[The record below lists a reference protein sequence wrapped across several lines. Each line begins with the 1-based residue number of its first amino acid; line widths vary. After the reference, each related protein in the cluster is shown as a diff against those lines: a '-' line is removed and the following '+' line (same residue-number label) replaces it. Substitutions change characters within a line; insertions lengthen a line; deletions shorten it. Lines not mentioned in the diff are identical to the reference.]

1 MNEHRDHCAKLL
13 SLAVH
18 EFRSPLA
25 VVSGYLRL
33 LVKHFGENLTE
44 KQLQLLQESEKSCGT
59 LSKLL
64 ADLGELGQLE
74 AGAVAMRLEPVAI
87 FALLRDVASNEP
99 EGSDRGVT
107 LEVVTPEADVV
118 VAGDRTRLST
128 ALTSVLHAA
137 LRERPG
143 AARLTA
149 CGLVEHDPVPR
160 VLISVDEG
168 DAPSSAAGLQPD
180 DAAFDEY
187 RGGLGFRLPA
197 AARVI
202 EAHGG
207 RVHSPMTER
216 GRLAIVVALPLAS
229 PGTEKTS
236 PDAEKI
242 G

>member
-18 EFRSPLA
+18 EFRSPVA

-33 LVKHFGENLTE
+33 LVKHFADNLTE
-44 KQLQLLQESEKSCGT
+44 KQLHLLQESEKSCGA

-64 ADLGELGQLE
+64 ADLAELAQLE
-74 AGAVAMRLEPVAI
+74 ADSVGMRREPVPI
-87 FALLRDVASNEP
+87 FALLREVASNVH

-107 LEVVTPEADVV
+107 LEVVAPETDVV
-118 VAGDRTRLST
+118 VEGDRGRLSA
-128 ALTSVLHAA
+128 ALASVLHAV

-143 AARLTA
+143 ATRLMA
-149 CGLVEHDPVPR
+149 CGSVQCESAPR
-160 VLISVDEG
+160 VVIAVADGETASSLSGAG
-168 DAPSSAAGLQPD
+168 DHVLGAG
-180 DAAFDEY
+180 FDEY
-187 RGGLGFRLPA
+187 RGGLGFRLPI

-207 RVHSPMTER
+207 RLHSPVTER
-216 GRLAIVVALPLAS
+216 GQFAIVVALPL
-229 PGTEKTS
+229 TS
-236 PDAEKI
+236 PDAEKT